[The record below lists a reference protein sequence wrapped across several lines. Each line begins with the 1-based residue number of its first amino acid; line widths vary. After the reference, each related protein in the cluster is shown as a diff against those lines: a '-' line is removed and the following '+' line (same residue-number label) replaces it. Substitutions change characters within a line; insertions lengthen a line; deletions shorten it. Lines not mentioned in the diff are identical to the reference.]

1 MDSPRIRAKQL
12 REMAALW
19 RQVAPTLSLR
29 VEREKQL
36 MAAKALEA
44 EADRLE
50 IGLDGTKPV

>member
-1 MDSPRIRAKQL
+1 
-12 REMAALW
+12 MAALW

-29 VEREKQL
+29 VERERQL

-50 IGLDGTKPV
+50 IGLNDMKPV